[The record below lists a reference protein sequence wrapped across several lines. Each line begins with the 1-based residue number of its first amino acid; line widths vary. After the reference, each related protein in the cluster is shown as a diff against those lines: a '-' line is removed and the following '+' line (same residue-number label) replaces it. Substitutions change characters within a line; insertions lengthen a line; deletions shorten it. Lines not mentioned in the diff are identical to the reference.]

1 MDDENEAGRRE
12 AEREDPSTPSA
23 PSDTI
28 GRLDEWRAEVAPKAR
43 NYWLRGLGFIGPI
56 FLFLLPIP
64 FLYLYD
70 AGIASRTLS
79 FYPAA
84 AVFGVDVSAALGIAA
99 GFTWWWVFAFTMW
112 GQMLLCAFLLWN
124 FNLLRRWDRA
134 DRYFAKKEKK
144 AIEAYQRRP
153 WLRKGHFW
161 GLTLFTV
168 LPLGS
173 GIYVGV
179 PLGKY
184 TGLADTKTW
193 AALMLGTAVWLLILS
208 YFGVHFWDR
217 FLPDWRLFG

>member
-1 MDDENEAGRRE
+1 MDEEREARLRE
-12 AEREDPSTPSA
+12 AEREERSSPATLA
-23 PSDTI
+23 EMFNQLEAW
-28 GRLDEWRAEVAPKAR
+28 LDEVTPTAR
-43 NYWLRGLGFIGPI
+43 SYWLKGLGFIGPV

-64 FLYLYD
+64 FLFVYD
-70 AGIASRTLS
+70 AGIAARTLS

-99 GFTWWWVFAFTMW
+99 GFTWWWVFAWTMW
-112 GQMLLCAFLLWN
+112 GQMMLCAFLLWN

-134 DRYFAKKEKK
+134 DRYFATKEEK
-144 AIEAYQRRP
+144 ARQAYHRRP

-173 GIYVGV
+173 GIYIGV

-184 TGLADTKTW
+184 TGLADFKTW
-193 AALMLGTAVWLLILS
+193 GALMLGTAIWLLILS
-208 YFGVHFWDR
+208 YLGVHFWDQL
-217 FLPDWRLFG
+217 LPDWRLFG